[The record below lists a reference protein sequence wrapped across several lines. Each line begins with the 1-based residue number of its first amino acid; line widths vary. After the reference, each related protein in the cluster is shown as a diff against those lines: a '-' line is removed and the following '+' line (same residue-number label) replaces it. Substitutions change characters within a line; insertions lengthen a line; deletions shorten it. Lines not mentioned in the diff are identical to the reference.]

1 MIFDYDPRDIK
12 EGVNSESASYRL
24 LKDILVEQIVNS
36 LSTGT
41 ASNYI
46 TKSYGSNHRIL
57 YEGASRLFAEI
68 ILKSANCSA

>member
-1 MIFDYDPRDIK
+1 MIFDYDPRDTK
-12 EGVNSESASYRL
+12 ESVNSGESASYRL

-46 TKSYGSNHRIL
+46 TRSYGSNHRIL
-57 YEGASRLFAEI
+57 YEGGTPVSLQRL
-68 ILKSANCSA
+68 S